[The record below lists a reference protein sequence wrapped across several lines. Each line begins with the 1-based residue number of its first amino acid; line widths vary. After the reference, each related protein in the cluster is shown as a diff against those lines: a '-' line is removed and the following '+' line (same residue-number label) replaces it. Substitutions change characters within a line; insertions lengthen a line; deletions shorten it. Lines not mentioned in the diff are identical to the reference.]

1 MERAF
6 LRKFIKLYEGLP
18 ELWQQTNDFYHN
30 KRRKHKCYE
39 RLLEKLKE
47 VEPQATIDSVKKKIN
62 ILRCSYRRELNKM
75 KQSQKLGLDD
85 DDVYKTS
92 LWYFND
98 LNFLHSQETQKD
110 ENSMVELEDEDP
122 LSKVSV

>member
-6 LRKFIKLYEGLP
+6 LRAFIKLYESLP
-18 ELWQQTNDFYHN
+18 ELWQQTNDFYRN
-30 KRRKHKCYE
+30 KRRKHKAYE

-75 KQSQKLGLDD
+75 KQSEKSGLDY

-92 LWYFND
+92 LWYFKD

-110 ENSMVELEDEDP
+110 ENMLELQDEDP